1 MYIIKDLMSK
11 ELYTLKATDTIHQAR
26 DLMLSKHIRYVPIV
40 NDDGEFVGLLTKRD
54 VLAVSISTLA
64 DIEQNERDKI
74 EDGIPI
80 AEVMRTDLIVAEE
93 GTDLLKAARFMLTQK
108 HGCLPVFRGT
118 QLTGLLTEA
127 DFVRL
132 AVYLMEKE
140 GLTDSK

>member
-1 MYIIKDLMSK
+1 MFIIKDLMAK
-11 ELYTLKATDTIHQAR
+11 KLYTLKVTDTIHQAR

-40 NDDGEFVGLLTKRD
+40 NDNDEFVGLLTKRD

-74 EDGIPI
+74 EDSIPI
-80 AEVMRTDLIVAEE
+80 AEVMQTDLIVAEE
-93 GTDLLKAARFMLTQK
+93 GTNLLEAARFMLKQK
-108 HGCLPVFRGT
+108 YGCLPVFHGT

-140 GLTDSK
+140 G